1 MGQTRRSEESY
12 WIYLIVAMFL
22 VGMIMGSML
31 VKSEVS
37 KPIPPKVVYTGD
49 IVCS

>member
-12 WIYLIVAMFL
+12 WIYPIVAMFL
-22 VGMIMGSML
+22 VGMILGSML

-37 KPIPPKVVYTGD
+37 KPIPPKLIYTGSV
-49 IVCS
+49 VCD